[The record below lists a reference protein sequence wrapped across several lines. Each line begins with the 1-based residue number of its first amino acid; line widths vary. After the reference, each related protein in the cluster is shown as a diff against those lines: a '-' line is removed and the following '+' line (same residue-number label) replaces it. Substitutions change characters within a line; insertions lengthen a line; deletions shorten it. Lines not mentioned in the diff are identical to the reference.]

1 MLGTKVWSSGR
12 VANTLDS
19 WLLSYFSRPK
29 MYLKKEKEKKRK
41 EKKRKRERKEGGK
54 KVMNELE
61 AREMA

>member
-1 MLGTKVWSSGR
+1 
-12 VANTLDS
+12 
-19 WLLSYFSRPK
+19 